1 MKQIGCK
8 IIPIVEGFCYK
19 PPVGCFGYA
28 SVFLVKDENKNIL
41 FDTGAYCV
49 RKEIINLLKKVHIDC
64 VVISHLHFDHCSN
77 LDLFKNSDTKILLSK
92 LEFKSYFKNKYKDND
107 LFNYFD
113 YIYQYLNLKFVKDN
127 EQISPNCTIIF
138 TPGHSIGHISLK
150 IQDKEKTYLLCGD
163 AIKSKKEKKHL
174 NKNTNAYDY
183 NLAVNTRK
191 DILKRYKYILY
202 GHDCYKKKLKLRRF

>member
-64 VVISHLHFDHCSN
+64 VVISHLH
-77 LDLFKNSDTKILLSK
+77 L
-92 LEFKSYFKNKYKDND
+92 
-107 LFNYFD
+107 
-113 YIYQYLNLKFVKDN
+113 
-127 EQISPNCTIIF
+127 IIVV
-138 TPGHSIGHISLK
+138 TWICLK
-150 IQDKEKTYLLCGD
+150 IP
-163 AIKSKKEKKHL
+163 
-174 NKNTNAYDY
+174 
-183 NLAVNTRK
+183 
-191 DILKRYKYILY
+191 ILKY
-202 GHDCYKKKLKLRRF
+202 C